1 MARPRKKK
9 ARREK
14 SRRVSSARESGA
26 DGAAEGAALQFSR
39 VNAIFAALG
48 VLALI
53 AGYWLLAQG
62 SITAAP
68 ILLVV
73 GYVVLL
79 PLAVIL

>member
-1 MARPRKKK
+1 MARPEKKK
-9 ARREK
+9 ARRDK
-14 SRRVSSARESGA
+14 GGRAAPRRG
-26 DGAAEGAALQFSR
+26 GPAEGAAHQFSPI
-39 VNAIFAALG
+39 NGHFAALG

-53 AGYWLLAQG
+53 AGYWILAQG

-73 GYVVLL
+73 GYVVLI

>member
-9 ARREK
+9 PRHEKRET
-14 SRRVSSARESGA
+14 SASPPH
-26 DGAAEGAALQFSR
+26 DGGGAALQFSR
-39 VNAIFAALG
+39 INGIFAALG
-48 VLALI
+48 VVALI

-73 GYVVLL
+73 GYVVLI